1 MSPGQLVCNVFK
13 NERPSFDR
21 YRRPR
26 ALAGS
31 RLGLGYSGRSG
42 WWWRRVAVV
51 ARSRRLKSSLR
62 AGARIGILVPVS
74 PALPGRCGLDPMF
87 VE

>member
-31 RLGLGYSGRSG
+31 RLGLGFSG
-42 WWWRRVAVV
+42 RRVAPRGGGV
-51 ARSRRLKSSLR
+51 AVPAIEIEFAGGRSYRNPGSGVAPFAGSLWFR
-62 AGARIGILVPVS
+62 PKAR
-74 PALPGRCGLDPMF
+74 
-87 VE
+87 